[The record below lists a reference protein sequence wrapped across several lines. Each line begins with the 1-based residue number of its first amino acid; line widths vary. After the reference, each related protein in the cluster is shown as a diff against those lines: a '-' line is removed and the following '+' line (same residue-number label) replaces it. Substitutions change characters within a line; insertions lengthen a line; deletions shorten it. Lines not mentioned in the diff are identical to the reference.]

1 MTEILVQRS
10 DVEHMLSKFIVRIR
24 EDGSESV
31 HEVSLSA
38 RDFGRLG
45 VPYRSPEEFVR
56 ACFEFLLEREPKEQI
71 LSSFDVSAISTYFPE
86 FEDRIS
92 GPGPSS

>member
-1 MTEILVQRS
+1 MTEIHVHRS
-10 DVEHMLSKFIVRIR
+10 DVERMLSRFTVRIR

-31 HEVSLSA
+31 HDVTLSA
-38 RDFGRLG
+38 SDFGRLG

-56 ACFEFLLEREPKEQI
+56 ACFEFLLERESKEQI
-71 LSSFDVSAISTYFPE
+71 LSSFDVSVIATYFPE

>member
-1 MTEILVQRS
+1 MSEILVQRS
-10 DVEHMLSKFIVRIR
+10 DVERVRSRFTVRIR

-31 HEVSLSA
+31 HEVSLSSS
-38 RDFGRLG
+38 DLGRLG

-71 LSSFDVSAISTYFPE
+71 LHSFDVSAISTYFPE

-92 GPGPSS
+92 SPGRSS